1 MNNFLSTINVLAN
14 DLHTDDVTTIDKII
28 IDFFNKLFQGNGWG
42 NFLLTIF
49 SFLLCLILVGIIG
62 YQREAQGHNA
72 GFRTHLLVGMGSCL
86 IMVISMYSIG
96 YSADKYET
104 MRLAASVPTGIGFLG
119 AGVIIKNRATIKGLT
134 TASTLWVSMA
144 IGLACGSGNFTIA
157 ILGSLVIYLILFFFY
172 KFEIHAGKKASK
184 LVIYLEKDSKIS
196 FKEIMKAIKMEDGRK
211 ILANYGLDPKLGK
224 YNRSFCEDC
233 NCSIETPPPA
243 TVCDKCGGTN
253 ITMGVYDRIE
263 IIKDQESTSPSF
275 RPKYNYQIPL
285 GFMPGVGG
293 KTIEKLLSN
302 FGTEMTILHKIAKD
316 DIEGIIGAKQA
327 EIIDNARKG
336 QMHIHAGGGGVYGKV
351 QIG

>member
-28 IDFFNKLFQGNGWG
+28 IDFFNNLFQGNGWG
-42 NFLLTIF
+42 NFLLIIF

-86 IMVISMYSIG
+86 IMIVSMYSIG

-196 FKEIMKAIKMEDGRK
+196 FKEIMDAIDVFQ
-211 ILANYGLDPKLGK
+211 Y
-224 YNRSFCEDC
+224 
-233 NCSIETPPPA
+233 
-243 TVCDKCGGTN
+243 
-253 ITMGVYDRIE
+253 
-263 IIKDQESTSPSF
+263 IIKESYM
-275 RPKYNYQIPL
+275 RNVQL
-285 GFMPGVGG
+285 DG
-293 KTIEKLLSN
+293 KDAITITIEFNNCYRDVLEL
-302 FGTEMTILHKIAKD
+302 MRRDIILKFNPLKV
-316 DIEGIIGAKQA
+316 DIELYSKENKKLAK
-327 EIIDNARKG
+327 
-336 QMHIHAGGGGVYGKV
+336 
-351 QIG
+351 